1 MSRETA
7 KQDLQAIIN
16 AAAEKEGVDP
26 ELMQKIGGS
35 ESSLVATAKNPK
47 STAKGLFQFV
57 DKTWAEMG
65 GKPGEQYNP
74 QKNAELGA
82 KYIKKNFEAL
92 SSALGREPTYGEV
105 YAAHF
110 FGTTGA
116 KTLLTKAD
124 PSAPIEQSLAMFESP
139 KRVQKVLKQNPNLQ
153 GKTTGQV
160 LEELN
165 AKMGGS
171 KQPTVMAQEPA
182 APSAKPSGFFRR
194 PVPRFIRSE
203 APNLGT
209 GYNAALA
216 LMGMSDDDALTT
228 AQETVAQNEE
238 DNAVADFGQAK
249 QMLASLQAPNAFA
262 GQQPRMMAKG
272 GIVQLRRAS
281 PPVQREQ
288 DKFKVFQQNTIRPED
303 TRWMEDTN
311 KQIEKYKS
319 EAEAYNAAVE
329 KYNNEVYNP
338 YKKQVDDYN
347 ALSDPNP
354 DSAPVAPPPFE
365 MTRPVE
371 PNVTQEI
378 IDQRVAAARK
388 AAIEDAEARSIA
400 IAVANQPRN
409 FNLAGFGMAGINA
422 PSMFRKGGE
431 AKSEQSDHDKQAAR
445 FFEELSTSGQDVTVR
460 PSFTTSPAYTTELG
474 VGYQRPPTSVQG
486 KLEAMLPLFDGQAK
500 VGVSGV
506 AVKPENQRLMTMPG
520 ELSLGYK
527 RTTGPHSVN
536 VEARRSINAM
546 PTPGGGRG
554 HMYGANVNYAYKF
567 AKGGDVA
574 PVNPTNLPEGYT
586 ISPPSSPSD
595 PFKYNYTT
603 VQPRSGYY
611 YAYGA
616 DGQRIEVP
624 VPRQIPSVQV
634 PTLSVQ
640 VPTPAYGLAG
650 IVQPAYPRA
659 YTPPAG
665 AIGSRKPVVQKYNN
679 TSMYSFLPSFAEGG
693 DVAPEKGSAK
703 AMLKEVGRS
712 TQYLPADIA
721 GSPVDLINLGLKGVD
736 ALTGS
741 KLASELPVGGAEWL
755 IDKAN
760 KYGLMDKPTGSM
772 TETLTRF
779 ATGLASPV
787 GVAKGVAMAGN
798 KAATVSRK
806 ALDEISELS
815 SASKAKKAADI
826 AEAEPTVIPKAPLTP
841 TLETAPKS
849 QSRSMLDEIDPEVR
863 KLIEEPKAQPRFQGP
878 ELPKRTLTTATR
890 ERPFVSPLD
899 KFFAQGDKPVT
910 VEQLTNQLAKSS
922 RDYETNRVNQLLEGK
937 SPKDKVRP
945 SDLLKQLEETSPSRL
960 RLKIKEPDPKKMD
973 RFHSNMENPFPSKPM
988 GTVNLLEDI
997 TPQEKLADIYT
1008 KNISDKSSTYGPA
1021 YVPENEANKAMQ
1033 ELELF
1038 FASPMAKNSVGQN
1051 LAQQF
1056 KADAP
1061 KIRDLTKKVDQI
1073 YQDMRPFDF
1082 PLASSSRFGFDFFK
1096 EQTKLINAAHEKY
1109 PELSKLGLMERL
1121 KQLDKIVDPA
1131 MSDKY
1136 ADAALSGLDKMYGTN
1151 MLSHKQ
1157 ALGNDWSKLTT
1168 SEKNKIVEGM
1178 LGDVIGGDYTKTQ
1191 VQLKELKR
1199 PYSDAEAKVRSEQR
1213 VYSGEHSSIT
1223 ADSEN
1228 FGDIYNK
1235 PVSFS
1240 RFQDVTLPTKEKV
1253 MVIPELQSD
1262 RFQAILEKGTKGG
1275 NQYKDADELAKL
1287 DQELNS
1293 VTTKLYKTTDAPVR
1307 DQLKLDRKKIEQ
1319 RMANLRERIQQGTY
1333 NTPEFTPGIERMPQV
1348 MQQIMVKNAVI
1359 AGIQRGKNGII
1370 LPGSDSK
1377 QAQLYEKLPNNI
1389 RSVVKDLGPGF
1400 EMRKVPLKYEDGST
1414 IERYGIFWKDDA
1426 AKRIDKEGVRFKNGG
1441 MVDKNDDENQ
1451 KYI

>member
-249 QMLASLQAPNAFA
+249 QMLAGIQAPNAFA
-262 GQQPRMMAKG
+262 KQQPRMLSKG
-272 GIVQLRRAS
+272 GDVKKTEAS
-281 PPVQREQ
+281 ER
-288 DKFKVFQQNTIRPED
+288 
-303 TRWMEDTN
+303 
-311 KQIEKYKS
+311 
-319 EAEAYNAAVE
+319 
-329 KYNNEVYNP
+329 
-338 YKKQVDDYN
+338 
-347 ALSDPNP
+347 
-354 DSAPVAPPPFE
+354 
-365 MTRPVE
+365 
-371 PNVTQEI
+371 
-378 IDQRVAAARK
+378 
-388 AAIEDAEARSIA
+388 
-400 IAVANQPRN
+400 
-409 FNLAGFGMAGINA
+409 
-422 PSMFRKGGE
+422 
-431 AKSEQSDHDKQAAR
+431 DKQAEK
-445 FFEELSTSGQDVTVR
+445 FFDELDTVGKDITVR
-460 PSFTTSPAYTTELG
+460 PSFTTSPAYTAELG

-567 AKGGDVA
+567 A
-574 PVNPTNLPEGYT
+574 
-586 ISPPSSPSD
+586 
-595 PFKYNYTT
+595 
-603 VQPRSGYY
+603 
-611 YAYGA
+611 
-616 DGQRIEVP
+616 
-624 VPRQIPSVQV
+624 
-634 PTLSVQ
+634 
-640 VPTPAYGLAG
+640 
-650 IVQPAYPRA
+650 
-659 YTPPAG
+659 
-665 AIGSRKPVVQKYNN
+665 
-679 TSMYSFLPSFAEGG
+679 EGG

-736 ALTGS
+736 AMTGS
-741 KLASELPVGGAEWL
+741 KLASEMPVGGSEWI

-760 KYGLMDKPTGSM
+760 KYGLMDKPTGST

-787 GVAKGVAMAGN
+787 GVARGVAMAGN

-1178 LGDVIGGDYTKTQ
+1178 LGDVIGGDYTKAQ

-1199 PYSDAEAKVRSEQR
+1199 PYSDAVAKVRSEQR

-1389 RSVVKDLGPGF
+1389 RSVIKDLGPGF

-1426 AKRIDKEGVRFKNGG
+1426 AKRINKEGVRFKNGG

>member
-249 QMLASLQAPNAFA
+249 QMLAGIQAPNAFA
-262 GQQPRMMAKG
+262 KQQPRMLSKG
-272 GIVQLRRAS
+272 GDVKKTEAS
-281 PPVQREQ
+281 ER
-288 DKFKVFQQNTIRPED
+288 
-303 TRWMEDTN
+303 
-311 KQIEKYKS
+311 
-319 EAEAYNAAVE
+319 
-329 KYNNEVYNP
+329 
-338 YKKQVDDYN
+338 
-347 ALSDPNP
+347 
-354 DSAPVAPPPFE
+354 
-365 MTRPVE
+365 
-371 PNVTQEI
+371 
-378 IDQRVAAARK
+378 
-388 AAIEDAEARSIA
+388 
-400 IAVANQPRN
+400 
-409 FNLAGFGMAGINA
+409 
-422 PSMFRKGGE
+422 
-431 AKSEQSDHDKQAAR
+431 DKQAEK
-445 FFEELSTSGQDVTVR
+445 FFDELDTVGKDITVR
-460 PSFTTSPAYTTELG
+460 PSFTTSPAYTAELG

-567 AKGGDVA
+567 A
-574 PVNPTNLPEGYT
+574 
-586 ISPPSSPSD
+586 
-595 PFKYNYTT
+595 
-603 VQPRSGYY
+603 
-611 YAYGA
+611 
-616 DGQRIEVP
+616 
-624 VPRQIPSVQV
+624 
-634 PTLSVQ
+634 
-640 VPTPAYGLAG
+640 
-650 IVQPAYPRA
+650 
-659 YTPPAG
+659 
-665 AIGSRKPVVQKYNN
+665 
-679 TSMYSFLPSFAEGG
+679 EGG

-736 ALTGS
+736 AMTGS
-741 KLASELPVGGAEWL
+741 KLASEMPVGGAEWI

-826 AEAEPTVIPKAPLTP
+826 AEAPPTPAVPTTPPSIAPAYTERVP
-841 TLETAPKS
+841 DAPRG
-849 QSRSMLDEIDPEVR
+849 QARSMLDEIDPQIQ
-863 KLIEEPKAQPRFQGP
+863 KLIAEPRAKGFEGP
-878 ELPKRTLTTATR
+878 QLPKRELTTPTR
-890 ERPFVSPLD
+890 ERPFVSTLD
-899 KFFAQGDKPVT
+899 KFFEQGDKPVT
-910 VEQLTNQLAKSS
+910 VEQLTNQLAKGT
-922 RDYETNRVNQLLEGK
+922 RDYEMNRVNQLLKGK

-945 SDLLKQLEETSPSRL
+945 SDLLEQLKQTSPARF
-960 RLKIKEPDPKKMD
+960 KVEIKEPDPKNMGQ
-973 RFHSNMENPFPSKPM
+973 FYSSMENPFPSKPM
-988 GTVNLLEDI
+988 GTVNLLEDV
-997 TPQEKLADIYT
+997 TPQEKLANQYTSDLYHKEMFKYKSNIYSPEEKDASVKQLEAFFSGPMAREVAGNNLT
-1008 KNISDKSSTYGPA
+1008 SSFKRD
-1021 YVPENEANKAMQ
+1021 VPEIRKLNK
-1033 ELELF
+1033 
-1038 FASPMAKNSVGQN
+1038 
-1051 LAQQF
+1051 
-1056 KADAP
+1056 
-1061 KIRDLTKKVDQI
+1061 DLSE
-1073 YQDMRPFDF
+1073 MRGDTTIISYP
-1082 PLASSSRFGFDFFK
+1082 SQSNQYGFDFFQEK
-1096 EQTKLINAAHEKY
+1096 NKLLNEFFENNPDIKRNAEGYSKAEKV
-1109 PELSKLGLMERL
+1109 
-1121 KQLDKIVDPA
+1121 IDPVVRNKA
-1131 MSDKY
+1131 EE
-1136 ADAALSGLDKMYGTN
+1136 AILAGLDKKYGTK
-1151 MLSHKQ
+1151 MLEHKQ
-1157 ALGNDWSKLTT
+1157 SLGNEWTKRMT
-1168 SEKNKIVEGM
+1168 SYEKGKVTERM
-1178 LGDVIGGDYTKTQ
+1178 LGDVIGADITASM
-1191 VQLKELKR
+1191 KR
-1199 PYSDAEAKVRSEQR
+1199 LEALEKPYRDTVAKAYSNKGI
-1213 VYSGEHSSIT
+1213 YSGQHSGI
-1223 ADSEN
+1223 AKDN
-1228 FGDIYNK
+1228 PI
-1235 PVSFS
+1235 SFS
-1240 RFQDVTLPTKEKV
+1240 RFQDITLPTKENV
-1253 MVIPELQSD
+1253 MVFPELQSD
-1262 RFQAILEKGTKGG
+1262 RFEDLLKKGTKGG
-1275 NQYKDADELAKL
+1275 SQYQDMDELSNLEQKL
-1287 DQELNS
+1287 DS
-1293 VTTKLYKTTDAPVR
+1293 VTRKIYKAETPQAR
-1307 DQLKLDRKKIEQ
+1307 DELKLEGKKVEQ
-1319 RMANLRERIQQGTY
+1319 RIINLRERIQAGTY
-1333 NTPEFTPGIERMPQV
+1333 DTPEFLPGIERMPQV
-1348 MQQIMVKNAVI
+1348 MQQLMVKNAVT

-1377 QAQLYEKLPNNI
+1377 QSQLYEKLPNNI